1 MTEQETE
8 EHRFVVETARRMA
21 NHAGALISL
30 VEELA
35 SEREQLHLCCERL
48 ERERGELREAETVAC
63 REREEAAEALA
74 ELRCAYEALLQE
86 YEASQRALHEAGA
99 RHEALLRERTHAA
112 ERLEAI
118 LNRLAV

>member
-1 MTEQETE
+1 MERETE
-8 EHRFVVETARRMA
+8 ERRFVVETARQMA

-30 VEELA
+30 VVELA
-35 SEREQLHLCCERL
+35 GEREQLYLRCERFEC
-48 ERERGELREAETVAC
+48 ERDELRESETAVR

>member
-1 MTEQETE
+1 MMERETE
-8 EHRFVVETARRMA
+8 EHRFVVETARQMA

-35 SEREQLHLCCERL
+35 GEREQLHLRCERFEC
-48 ERERGELREAETVAC
+48 ERDELRESETAVR
-63 REREEAAEALA
+63 REREETAEALA